1 MNHVEVLTKHSV
13 DNKILEVRDLKVAFK
28 TSNGY
33 LQAINSVS
41 FSLEK
46 GEILGVVGESGCG
59 KSVTATSILGL
70 FDRKKSRVE
79 GKIQYK
85 EHNLLR
91 FSEKQYRKIRG
102 NVISMVHQNP
112 MTSLDPLYTIGSQ
125 MIETILLHQ
134 DVSKQEAQM
143 LALDLLKKVGIPSAE
158 QKINAYPHQ
167 LSGGMKQRAMIA
179 IALACKPDILIA
191 DEPTT
196 ALDVTIQAQ
205 ILDLLLDLQKEYGM
219 SIIFITHDL
228 GVVAEFCTK
237 VMVMY
242 LGQVVE
248 SADVKTIFTS
258 PQHPYTKGLLKSI
271 PTIEGERK
279 EKLFTITGT
288 VPPLSDIPKGCRFSN
303 RCPHAK
309 DRCNQEM
316 PELVELSQSNHSVRC
331 WFYEEINHER

>member
-1 MNHVEVLTKHSV
+1 MNHMEVLAKHST
-13 DNKILEVRDLKVAFK
+13 DKKILDVRDLKVAFK

-33 LQAINSVS
+33 LQAVNSVS

-79 GKIQYK
+79 GEIQYK
-85 EHNLLR
+85 ERNLLR
-91 FSEKQYRKIRG
+91 LSEKQYRKIRG

-112 MTSLDPLYTIGSQ
+112 MTALDPLYTIGSQ
-125 MIETILLHQ
+125 MVETILLHQ

-258 PQHPYTKGLLKSI
+258 PKHPYTKGLLKSI
-271 PTIEGERK
+271 PAIDGERK
-279 EKLFTITGT
+279 EKLFTIKGT
-288 VPPLSDIPKGCRFSN
+288 VPPLSNIPKGCRFSN

-309 DRCNQEM
+309 DLCNQEM
-316 PELVELSQSNHSVRC
+316 PKLVELKQSNHSVRC
-331 WFYEEINHER
+331 WLHEEIKDKG

>member
-1 MNHVEVLTKHSV
+1 MDVLEKNKINH
-13 DNKILEVRDLKVAFK
+13 NILEVNDLKVAFK
-28 TSNGY
+28 TPKGY
-33 LQAINSVS
+33 VQAINSVS

-70 FDRKKSRVE
+70 FNRRKSKVE
-79 GKIQYK
+79 GEIQFK
-85 EHNLLR
+85 NRNLLSL
-91 FSEKQYRKIRG
+91 SEKQFRKIRG

-112 MTSLDPLYTIGSQ
+112 MTALDPLYTIGSQ
-125 MIETILLHQ
+125 LVETIMLHQ
-134 DVSKQEAQM
+134 KVTKQEARQ
-143 LALDLLKKVGIPSAE
+143 LALNLLIKVGIPSAE
-158 QKINAYPHQ
+158 EKINAYPHQ

-258 PQHPYTKGLLKSI
+258 PQHPYTQGLMKSI
-271 PTIEGERK
+271 PSIDGIRK
-279 EKLFTITGT
+279 EKLFTIEGT

-303 RCPHAK
+303 RCPYVK
-309 DRCNQEM
+309 DVCHQDM
-316 PELVELSQSNHSVRC
+316 PGLTDIGESSHSVRC
-331 WFYEEINHER
+331 WFHEEINNQ

>member
-1 MNHVEVLTKHSV
+1 MHDVEVLEEHRV
-13 DNKILEVRDLKVAFK
+13 DSKILDVKDLKIAFK
-28 TSNGY
+28 TPNGY
-33 LQAINSVS
+33 LQAVNSVS
-41 FSLEK
+41 FSLDK

-70 FDRKKSRVE
+70 FNRKKSRVE
-79 GKIQYK
+79 GEIKYK
-85 EHNLLR
+85 EQNLLR
-91 FSEKQYRKIRG
+91 LNEKQYRKIRG

-112 MTSLDPLYTIGSQ
+112 MTALDPLYSIGSQ
-125 MIETILLHQ
+125 MVETILLHQ
-134 DVSKQEAQM
+134 DVSKQEAHQ
-143 LALDLLKKVGIPSAE
+143 LALELLKKVGIPSAE

-248 SADVKTIFTS
+248 SADVKTIFSS

-271 PTIEGERK
+271 PIIEGERK
-279 EKLFTITGT
+279 EKLFTIKGT

-303 RCPHAK
+303 RCPHAS
-309 DRCNQEM
+309 DLCNQEM
-316 PELVELSQSNHSVRC
+316 PDLVEINQSNHFVRC
-331 WFYEEINHER
+331 WLHEELHHEQ